1 MSMFGTDP
9 LLAAV
14 RVARD
19 PEDNLSGISLEE
31 VQQEF
36 SINTFS
42 PLFAAQE
49 AVKGFKQLPETASR
63 TFIFTGN
70 ALNEIVIPA
79 VLTFG
84 MTKSATARMITFASE
99 AYNKQGFK

>member
-1 MSMFGTDP
+1 M
-9 LLAAV
+9 
-14 RVARD
+14 RNARD
-19 PEDNLSGISLEE
+19 PEDNLNGFSIEE
-31 VQQEF
+31 IQEEF

-49 AVKGFKQLPETASR
+49 AVRGFKQLPETASR

-70 ALNEIVIPA
+70 ALNEIVILP

-84 MTKSATARMITFASE
+84 MAKSATARMITFASE
-99 AYNKQGFK
+99 SYNKQGFRYAQILC